1 MTSILK
7 KENNKINNSDNQKT
21 FYITHEKKKHLL
33 ISFSFLI
40 ILTLAR
46 ILGVW
51 SDQKPLKKLK
61 NIFSN
66 MGFNIGFC
74 LVLIWSVFILG
85 FGGANYFTSDAE
97 IYNSYIESTK
107 KAILAIIIAIFAK
120 IELIIPVFWLVWL
133 SAFYLEGW
141 S

>member
-1 MTSILK
+1 M
-7 KENNKINNSDNQKT
+7 ENANNRQKIFNINN
-21 FYITHEKKKHLL
+21 EKKQHLWIAFAVL
-33 ISFSFLI
+33 IV
-40 ILTLAR
+40 LTGAR

-51 SDQKPLKKLK
+51 GDNKPLKKLK
-61 NIFSN
+61 DIFSHT
-66 MGFNIGFC
+66 GFNVGF
-74 LVLIWSVFILG
+74 LLIFIWSIFILG
-85 FGGANYFTSDAE
+85 FGGAKIFTNDPE

-133 SAFYLEGW
+133 TAFYLEGW